1 MFRNRYTLTIILACL
16 LPVGRCL
23 AAEQKW
29 LRAASQNF
37 ELYTTENEAKA
48 RAALDHFEA
57 VRAYFLKA
65 VRASGPAGEPIRIVA
80 FRSEGDYLPYRPP
93 GMDFARAF
101 SQTGGVRSSIVMM
114 NLASETYEQ
123 GFREYVRMVLSD
135 SAAAFPYWLRT
146 GLTEVYATL
155 SSVKGQIKLGTPP
168 RRTNAADAP
177 VDLVVLVSMQDRSR
191 GGGVGSQRDS
201 LNDELPNAAV
211 ASTQGLV
218 NVASASSV
226 DWGYTAWALT
236 HMLMFNKDYAPKFS
250 ALVQAVAGG
259 KATGTAFGEVYGR
272 SLGQVSSDLNLYRRM
287 SLPFAMI
294 PFQSEKVA
302 VDIRQATP
310 FESGILLADL
320 TAGTLNGEAKSK
332 EAYQKLAAQDPK
344 SWQPAA
350 GLGYLAL
357 RAGDREEARRQFSRA
372 IELGCK
378 ETSVMRLRDAA
389 EGKPPTGR

>member
-1 MFRNRYTLTIILACL
+1 MDQ
-16 LPVGRCL
+16 GRIS
-23 AAEQKW
+23 
-29 LRAASQNF
+29 RTSSF
-37 ELYTTENEAKA
+37 TPTENDAKA

-65 VRASGPAGEPIRIVA
+65 VRASGPPGEPLRIVA
-80 FRSEGDYLPYRPP
+80 FRSEGEYRPYRPP

-101 SQTGGVRSSIVMM
+101 SQTVGIRGSIVMM
-114 NLASETYEQ
+114 NLAAENYEQ

-146 GLTEVYATL
+146 GLNEVYATL
-155 SSVKGQIKLGTPP
+155 LPVKGQMKLGTPP
-168 RRTNAADAP
+168 RRSNTADAA
-177 VDLVVLVSMQDRSR
+177 VDLVVLVTMQDRSR
-191 GGGVGSQRDS
+191 SGVGSQRDS
-201 LNDELPNAAV
+201 LNDERPNEVV
-211 ASTQGLV
+211 ASTQGLA
-218 NVASASSV
+218 NIASASSV
-226 DWGYTAWALT
+226 DWAYTAWALT

-272 SLGQVSSDLNLYRRM
+272 SVGQVSSDLNLYRRM

-294 PFQSEKVA
+294 PFQMDKVA
-302 VDIRQATP
+302 VDVRPATP
-310 FESGILLADL
+310 FESGILLAGL
-320 TAGTLNGEAKSK
+320 TADTLNGEAKSK
-332 EAYQKLAAQDPK
+332 EAYQKLAAQEPK

-357 RAGDREEARRQFSRA
+357 RAGDREEARRQFARA

-378 ETSVMRLRDAA
+378 EPSVLGLRDAA
-389 EGKPPTGR
+389 EGKPPAPLR